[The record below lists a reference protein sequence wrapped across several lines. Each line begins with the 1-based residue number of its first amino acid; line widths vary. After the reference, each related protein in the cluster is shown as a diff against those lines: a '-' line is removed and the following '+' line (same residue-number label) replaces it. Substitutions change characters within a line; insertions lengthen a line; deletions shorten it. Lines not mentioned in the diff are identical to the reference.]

1 MACLSAEQAGKEVE
15 DHLNDALK
23 EAELH
28 HRCFVLRWEGC
39 GLAVRL
45 RAGVGCGTGG
55 IEVNRSAGQRFIIL
69 SNHNVVP
76 FVFAAVIIDVRNLTG
91 FTAVFIKNA
100 PLPMTATLLC
110 IVMVISL
117 HSEKA

>member
-1 MACLSAEQAGKEVE
+1 MGCLSAEQTGKEVE
-15 DHLNDALK
+15 NHLNDALK

-55 IEVNRSAGQRFIIL
+55 IIVNRSAGQRFVIL
-69 SNHNVVP
+69 SNHNVGP
-76 FVFAAVIIDVRNLTG
+76 FVFAAVIIDVRNRTG
-91 FTAVFIKNA
+91 FIAVCIKNA

-110 IVMVISL
+110 IVTLISL